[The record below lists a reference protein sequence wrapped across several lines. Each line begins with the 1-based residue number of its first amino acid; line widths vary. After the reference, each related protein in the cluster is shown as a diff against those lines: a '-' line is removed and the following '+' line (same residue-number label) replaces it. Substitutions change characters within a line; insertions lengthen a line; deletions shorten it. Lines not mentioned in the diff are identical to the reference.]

1 MNKKQFKK
9 EIAEN
14 AYNVGFG
21 AKKHFASY
29 DIITKFPN
37 WISFIC
43 LSIGIIQ
50 IAYPTFPNPKEVS
63 LTLIIVSIAGL
74 YLNFSSKE
82 EINQYRSSG
91 EKLTQIYNKLR
102 QLYLT
107 IEASESDS
115 FENEKEELSSLL
127 SSFYETSITKQIFLS
142 QWYAH
147 FKFFYEFQIDWIDK
161 ELHFKFWKD
170 KFPNSLKYLIFFIF
184 FIFILFFAINTLPSI
199 YEYFRNI

>member
-29 DIITKFPN
+29 DILTKIPN
-37 WISFIC
+37 WISFIG
-43 LSIGIIQ
+43 LAIGIIQ
-50 IAYPTFPNPKEVS
+50 IAYAEFPNQKEISV
-63 LTLIIVSIAGL
+63 TLIIVSIAGF
-74 YLNFSSKE
+74 YINFSSKE
-82 EINQYRSSG
+82 INKYKKSG

-107 IEASESDS
+107 VEASE
-115 FENEKEELSSLL
+115 NEKFKNEKKELETLL
-127 SSFYETSITKQIFLS
+127 ESYYEASITKQIFLS

-147 FKFFYEFQIDWIDK
+147 FKFFYEFQIDWLDK
-161 ELHFKFWKD
+161 ELNFKFWKD
-170 KFPNSLKYLIFFIF
+170 KFPNSLKWIIYV
-184 FIFILFFAINTLPSI
+184 ILFIILVYITINTIPDI
-199 YEYFRNI
+199 YEYFRNL

>member
-29 DIITKFPN
+29 DILTKIPN
-37 WISFIC
+37 WISFIG

-50 IAYPTFPNPKEVS
+50 IAYAEFPNQKEISV
-63 LTLIIVSIAGL
+63 TLIIVSIAGF
-74 YLNFSSKE
+74 YINFSSKE
-82 EINQYRSSG
+82 INKYKKSG

-107 IEASESDS
+107 VEASE
-115 FENEKEELSSLL
+115 NEKFKNEKKELETLL
-127 SSFYETSITKQIFLS
+127 KSYYEVSITKQIFLS

-147 FKFFYEFQIDWIDK
+147 FKFFYEFQIDWLDK
-161 ELHFKFWKD
+161 ELNFKFWKD
-170 KFPNSLKYLIFFIF
+170 KFPNSLKWIIYV
-184 FIFILFFAINTLPSI
+184 ILFIILVYITINTIPDI
-199 YEYFRNI
+199 YEYFRNF